1 MSPKTVFPSQ
11 NEIDVLKLKVGR
23 CNEDELDQEL
33 LLKEILEGQYDF
45 CRVKNPSE
53 DELTSLKLYQTG
65 LPFFFSGSIR
75 RYKTPIQQK
84 PEGNFIHPEMTYEM
98 YDGSQDDL
106 LMKMLRGTWGIYPL
120 GYYRTPF
127 LKELVDKGKEI
138 EAVFK
143 FYKKSNLN
151 SLHPENSIMFMNY
164 NGNYVGFFAL
174 NKIDGGLESHIGGI
188 VEPYRNGG
196 YFLDMLRYIKNFCV
210 DHHLAH
216 FAFGARNENAEVQ
229 KIFQY
234 VGFQPIGTENV
245 FHVLPML
252 SINQVDEW
260 TEEVKEDS
268 LSEILKQADTFIQKY
283 FSNYTIKN
291 IQSTATKLS
300 DSTSFKCFFSIPVK
314 TDSEFLV
321 VVKAM
326 EEERVLK
333 AWYLNGV
340 L

>member
-1 MSPKTVFPSQ
+1 M
-11 NEIDVLKLKVGR
+11 GR
-23 CNEDELDQEL
+23 CNEDELEETL
-33 LLKEILEGQYDF
+33 LLNEILAGQYDF

-53 DELTSLKLYQTG
+53 DEMTSLKLYRTG

-98 YDGSQDDL
+98 YNGTQDGL
-106 LMKMLRGTWGIYPL
+106 LMVMLRGTWGIYPL

-127 LKELVDKGKEI
+127 LKELVDKEKEI
-138 EAVFK
+138 KAIFK
-143 FYKKSNLN
+143 FYKENN
-151 SLHPENSIMFMNY
+151 INRLHPENSIMFMNH

-174 NKIDGGLESHIGGI
+174 NKIGGGLESHIGGI
-188 VEPYRNGG
+188 IEPYRNGG

-210 DHHLAH
+210 DNHLAH

-229 KIFQY
+229 RIFQY

-260 TEEVKEDS
+260 IADVKEDT
-268 LSEILKQADTFIQKY
+268 LSEILKQADIFIQKH
-283 FSNYTIKN
+283 FLNYTVKN
-291 IQSTATKLS
+291 IQSTTTNLS
-300 DSTSFKCFFSIPVK
+300 NSSPFKCIFSIPVK

-326 EEERVLK
+326 EEERVVK
-333 AWYLNGV
+333 AWYLTGIV
-340 L
+340 